1 MQKVSV
7 GLEKHSYDILI
18 GHGLIKNSGQIIAPL
33 LSNNRAVVITD
44 QNVAQLHLRSF
55 ESSMKSAGVSVSSLV
70 LPGGESTKSWNY

>member
-33 LSNNRAVVITD
+33 LSNNRVVVITD
-44 QNVAQLHLRSF
+44 RT
-55 ESSMKSAGVSVSSLV
+55 
-70 LPGGESTKSWNY
+70 LPHYICVFLKVR

>member
-1 MQKVSV
+1 MQKVKV

-33 LSNNRAVVITD
+33 LSKNRVVVITD
-44 QNVAQLHLRSF
+44 QNVAPLHLRSF

-70 LPGGESTKSWNY
+70 LPGGESTKSGST